1 MADVTFSPR
10 GSKAEIE
17 EGTMLCPKFDEH
29 GLIPC
34 VTTDHES
41 GEPLMFAFMNE
52 EALKR
57 TIATGEAFYW
67 SRSRGE
73 LWHKGATS
81 GHVQIVKELRLDCD
95 QDCVWLRVDAQ
106 GKGSCHVGY
115 RSCFYRS
122 VPLGSE
128 GHAGLTY
135 EETERMYDPKTV
147 YGG

>member
-17 EGTMLCPKFDEH
+17 EGTMLCPKFDEY

-34 VTTDHES
+34 VTTDHET

-128 GHAGLTY
+128 GRAGLTY
-135 EETERMYDPKTV
+135 EETEKMYDPKTV